1 MPESLAVFNESGE
14 TTNYL
19 VQARFDLNG
28 QEYIAISSAEDM
40 SDELL
45 FLRVEIDG
53 SGNTI
58 YTKPFPME
66 TRKLE
71 EKYKS
76 IKKLLN

>member
-1 MPESLAVFNESGE
+1 M
-14 TTNYL
+14 
-19 VQARFDLNG
+19 QARFDLNG
-28 QEYIAISSAEDM
+28 QEYIAISSAEDL

-53 SGNTI
+53 VGNTI
-58 YTKPFPME
+58 YTRPFPME
-66 TRKLE
+66 ERKLE

>member
-1 MPESLAVFNESGE
+1 MPECLAVFNENGE
-14 TTNYL
+14 ATNYF

-28 QEYIAISSAEDM
+28 QEYIAISSAEDL

-53 SGNTI
+53 VGNTI
-58 YTKPFPME
+58 YTRPFPME
-66 TRKLE
+66 ERKLE